1 MGQEPSTPDAT
12 SASVRRI
19 AEESLRA
26 AIVAGQLLPG
36 QRLPER
42 MLGEMT
48 GVGRTTVREAVR
60 QLESEG
66 LITVV
71 PHRGPAVAVLS
82 EKETRDLYALRA
94 MLEGQAARLCAIHGT
109 PAHASALQDAV
120 DALERAR
127 LAGQISGAIAAN
139 ADFYAALFDG
149 AGNDALRQMLGT
161 IQNRTALFRFSSTRW
176 PGRAAQSVAELCAIA
191 DAVAARDAD
200 AAERAGVAHI
210 EAAAELALV
219 ILAERARGA
228 AQARAHGRAVI
239 SKGD

>member
-1 MGQEPSTPDAT
+1 MGQEPSPPDA
-12 SASVRRI
+12 SASVRQI

-26 AIVAGQLLPG
+26 AIVSGQLLPG

-48 GVGRTTVREAVR
+48 GVGRTTVREVVR

-66 LITVV
+66 LIAVV
-71 PHRGPAVAVLS
+71 PHRGPAVAVMS

-94 MLEGQAARLCAIHGT
+94 LLEGHAARLCALHGT
-109 PAHASALQDAV
+109 RAHAASLQAAV

-139 ADFYAALFDG
+139 GDFYAALFDG

-161 IQNRTALFRFSSTRW
+161 IQNRMALFRFSSTRW
-176 PGRAAQSVAELCAIA
+176 PGRTAQSVVELRAIA
-191 DAVAARDAD
+191 DAVEAGDAD

-210 EAAAELALV
+210 EAAAELALM
-219 ILAERARGA
+219 ILGERARGA
-228 AQARAHGRAVI
+228 AQVRTRHRAVI
-239 SKGD
+239 NKGG